1 MVPASTF
8 DFLISKA
15 VYKYSL
21 RTTIEYCIPLDAILS
36 AMYDLTHTCGIFWW
50 ITSEKKHLWLLYY
63 GQSYSFAIMEFYFQ
77 NVIDSAKIM
86 VLSTAAKDAHI
97 PVLSWDEQ
105 NWIALCGVCKIFDI
119 SETRGFYHS
128 SNLGTSAYIFKATV
142 NFKLLCYS
150 QYIECKQVFLQISR
164 LDHLSVCLFGGWIV
178 ENELI
183 WFGCRLGGE

>member
-8 DFLISKA
+8 LWQYISIA
-15 VYKYSL
+15 YVQLQNTVFHWMPFCHPWMTS
-21 RTTIEYCIPLDAILS
+21 
-36 AMYDLTHTCGIFWW
+36 LTHAEFLVNYIW
-50 ITSEKKHLWLLYY
+50 KKHLWLLYY
-63 GQSYSFAIMEFYFQ
+63 GESYSFAMMEFYFQ
-77 NVIDSAKIM
+77 NMIDSAKIM
-86 VLSTAAKDAHI
+86 FLFTAAKDARI
-97 PVLSWDEQ
+97 PILSWDKQ
-105 NWIALCGVCKIFDI
+105 NWIALCGLCKIFDI
-119 SETRGFYHS
+119 SETRRFYHS